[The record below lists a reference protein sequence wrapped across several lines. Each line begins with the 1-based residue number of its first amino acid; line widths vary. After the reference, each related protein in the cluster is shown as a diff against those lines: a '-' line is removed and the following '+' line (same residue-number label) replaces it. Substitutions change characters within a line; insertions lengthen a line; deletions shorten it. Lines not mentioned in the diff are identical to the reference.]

1 MSIVAEKAAGSGEA
15 SGPSEG
21 AAAADTDGEA
31 PAAEDG
37 EAEGLTAWLADC
49 EKAGATFVPP
59 QEAATKAHAQAA
71 TEIGCIRR
79 GGDAGIRAV
88 ISCSDTLLH
97 HGVCERS
104 LRTRLRELRSQL
116 QAARQFPY

>member
-21 AAAADTDGEA
+21 PASADADGEA

-79 GGDAGIRAV
+79 GSDAGIRAL
-88 ISCSDTLLH
+88 ISCSTPYSTM
-97 HGVCERS
+97 GCAN
-104 LRTRLRELRSQL
+104 
-116 QAARQFPY
+116 AAAHPPKLSRCGMRDNLAG